1 MALKMER
8 KSTNL
13 DFILKNLLAGGKYFF
28 FSNEVI
34 KRHLNHVDLSNNVGK
49 Y

>member
-28 FSNEVI
+28 FQT
-34 KRHLNHVDLSNNVGK
+34 K
-49 Y
+49 